1 MCVQRER
8 AEGDSDG
15 FLFNWVWAPNFL
27 ISVPAAKATPNV
39 LKGLVSMDFFE
50 FDHVIQP
57 LSLTRALGP
66 SDGPAI
72 SVGLLIW
79 WCDCYDTLES
89 LCWGQVEKLIYKV

>member
-27 ISVPAAKATPNV
+27 ISVPAEKATPNM
-39 LKGLVSMDFFE
+39 LEGLVSMDFFE

-57 LSLTRALGP
+57 LPLTRALGP

-72 SVGLLIW
+72 SVRALDL
-79 WCDCYDTLES
+79 
-89 LCWGQVEKLIYKV
+89 VV